1 MARKKRVVI
10 PNRCYHLVSR
20 VAHRAFFFND
30 DEKRRFTDFLMRVAS
45 FSGVR
50 LLGWCVMSNHF
61 HLFVYLPEEEPLSDD
76 QLLDRI
82 HALYRGSQ
90 LQMALDEW
98 NDLKKEAEEEAAK
111 GITCGSRF
119 ADLKNRLRNR
129 MYHPGE
135 FMKTLKQYVTTSFNG
150 RRRHFGT
157 LWENRYKVRVSKPVS
172 KDMSAQLAYIDCNPC
187 EAGICGNPADYA
199 WSGWH
204 AAMAG
209 DETAR
214 EMYRFVYGGDELRF
228 ENGEMDLDWTQIVE
242 LHEQAMRERL
252 GEIKESQGR
261 GEEVDWMFASTVDDS
276 PDDGESNDDESDDG
290 RQAVDELPAGHEMD
304 APPERAFQIPGGR
317 SEVAERI
324 VAFLRDDGAKSAA
337 AIAEHLGMSSRSFLL
352 KTYLKPLVASGHL
365 ALSIPDKPRSQN
377 QKYRLP

>member
-61 HLFVYLPEEEPLSDD
+61 HLFVYLPEEEPLSDG

-119 ADLKNRLRNR
+119 SDLKNRLRNR

-157 LWENRYKVRVSKPVS
+157 LWENRYKVRVSKPVP
-172 KDMSAQLAYIDCNPC
+172 KDMSAQLAYIDCNPS
-187 EAGICGNPADYA
+187 EAWG
-199 WSGWH
+199 SGGLTPVH
-204 AAMAG
+204 KC
-209 DETAR
+209 
-214 EMYRFVYGGDELRF
+214 
-228 ENGEMDLDWTQIVE
+228 QCI
-242 LHEQAMRERL
+242 
-252 GEIKESQGR
+252 S
-261 GEEVDWMFASTVDDS
+261 
-276 PDDGESNDDESDDG
+276 DG
-290 RQAVDELPAGHEMD
+290 RQAG
-304 APPERAFQIPGGR
+304 
-317 SEVAERI
+317 
-324 VAFLRDDGAKSAA
+324 
-337 AIAEHLGMSSRSFLL
+337 
-352 KTYLKPLVASGHL
+352 
-365 ALSIPDKPRSQN
+365 
-377 QKYRLP
+377 